1 MTGSVGGGASGARRV
16 CPCTCGS
23 PFPAHFGM
31 TGGARQQRGRR
42 VLLEAETR
50 DGAITAR

>member
-23 PFPAHFGM
+23 QFLAHFEM
-31 TGGARQQRGRR
+31 TGGARQQQGRR

-50 DGAITAR
+50 DGVITVR